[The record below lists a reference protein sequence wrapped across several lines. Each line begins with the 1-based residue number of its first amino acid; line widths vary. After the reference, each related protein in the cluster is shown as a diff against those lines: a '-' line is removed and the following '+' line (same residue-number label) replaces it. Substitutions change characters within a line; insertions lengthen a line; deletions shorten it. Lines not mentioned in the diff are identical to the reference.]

1 MFSTYSN
8 EEYDRRNEEVDP
20 VSASAEY
27 ELEKRVDK
35 MDVFPVEIEKG
46 LSLPL
51 PLTRY
56 SSLKETMSNFS
67 LFLCFSFLVS
77 LPRRGRAG
85 HQYHRY
91 GCGG

>member
-20 VSASAEY
+20 VSASDEY

-56 SSLKETMSNFS
+56 SSL
-67 LFLCFSFLVS
+67 
-77 LPRRGRAG
+77 
-85 HQYHRY
+85 
-91 GCGG
+91 